1 MGDEVK
7 PAGTCMGG
15 SSSLGSRVTFVV
27 TFLIQASPLPVTGEV
42 PIGHVC
48 VSNSII
54 VSDVTSD
61 STDFKPQKK
70 RKRQD
75 VKKVSDK
82 HLNTMYYE
90 IILIIMEYFRLA
102 FHQVPSKLMW
112 VYMYMYIYNV

>member
-7 PAGTCMGG
+7 PSGMGG

-27 TFLIQASPLPVTGEV
+27 TFLIQATPLPVTGEV
-42 PIGHVC
+42 PVGHVC
-48 VSNSII
+48 VSNSSM

-61 STDFKPQKK
+61 STYFKPQKK

-82 HLNTMYYE
+82 HLNAN
-90 IILIIMEYFRLA
+90 IM
-102 FHQVPSKLMW
+102 K
-112 VYMYMYIYNV
+112 